1 MTSDLTDIQKS
12 LENLDISNKQK
23 QTLEEVM
30 HTIIVRQENRTLY
43 LNAIIRDLAARLHT
57 TADFKGKLE
66 TENRILR
73 RKLRRLE
80 EERQSSLR
88 Q

>member
-1 MTSDLTDIQKS
+1 MTLDLTDIQKR
-12 LENLDISNKQK
+12 LENLETINEKKQA
-23 QTLEEVM
+23 
-30 HTIIVRQENRTLY
+30 IIEALLTKGVQHNNHTLY

-57 TADFKGKLE
+57 TAEFKEKIE

-73 RKLRRLE
+73 RKLRRFE
-80 EERQSSLR
+80 DERRSSLR

>member
-1 MTSDLTDIQKS
+1 MTSDITDIQKI
-12 LENLDISNKQK
+12 LENLEKINKKK
-23 QTLEEVM
+23 QTLEEVL
-30 HTIIVRQENRTLY
+30 HTIIVRQENHTLY
-43 LNAIIRDLAARLHT
+43 LNTIIRDLAARLHT
-57 TADFKGKLE
+57 TADFKVKLE

>member
-1 MTSDLTDIQKS
+1 MTLDLTDIQKT
-12 LENLDISNKQK
+12 LENLHN
-23 QTLEEVM
+23 LVEVM
-30 HTIIVRQENRTLY
+30 QTKNVRQENHALY
-43 LNAIIRDLAARLHT
+43 LNAIIRDLSARLHT
-57 TADFKGKLE
+57 TAAFKEKLE

-80 EERQSSLR
+80 SERPSSLR

>member
-1 MTSDLTDIQKS
+1 MTSDITDIQKI
-12 LENLDISNKQK
+12 LENLEKINKKK
-23 QTLEEVM
+23 QTLEEVLQ
-30 HTIIVRQENRTLY
+30 TIIVRQENHTLY
-43 LNAIIRDLAARLHT
+43 LNTIIRDLAARLHT

-66 TENRILR
+66 AENRILR